1 MAIRGLLR
9 WRREMNGAE
18 MGRASRARLRRAP
31 TEIDIW
37 PPSPMAN
44 FALIPEAT
52 NIAGAAAAR

>member
-1 MAIRGLLR
+1 MALVACFAGV
-9 WRREMNGAE
+9 REMNSAE

-52 NIAGAAAAR
+52 NIASAAAAR